1 MQIHIFTTLTNQNV
15 PYTKIV
21 FVRPN
26 KYVFLSHNYTIFYIY
41 KICSMK
47 LKKLH
52 LFSFAFAVAFSNA
65 ASAQLVI
72 DQATFTIQAGATVT
86 VQGDVTSNADIQ
98 GTGKIILKGSGNQ
111 NVNMGGFTIPSLEV
125 DNAANVTLTGN
136 AKISGDLLFTNGK
149 VLLGANNLTLGNA
162 GTITGATNAKYV
174 VTNGAGKLAKTALGA
189 TVFNYPV
196 GNSTISYSP
205 VAVTNSGTADDISV
219 RAFTGVLASGS
230 AGAAFTKE
238 VVNATWDITEAVAG
252 GSNLNITTTWS
263 GTDELGGF
271 DRTRAGI
278 SYYITS
284 PAASMGWDLLN
295 SQTTA
300 AIGSNPY
307 TYTRTGVTTLGTFAV
322 GTRPVLSPLLVTP
335 KIFLQGAYN
344 TSLGVMNDALRN
356 ANLIPT
362 TEPYTG
368 LNIFSA
374 TAAVKGSGGGETS
387 TSSVVGSAAGASSNT
402 TIVDWVLVQ
411 LHNSSDGTVVTQR
424 AALLQ
429 RGGNVVETDG
439 VSPVNLAGNAAGN
452 YYVSVR
458 HRNHLGVRTAAGVTL
473 AKVSTTN
480 YDFTNGLAKAFPG
493 SVTNNSMA
501 TLVAGTTFGLWAG
514 NANEDLVVKMSG
526 FNGTNSDYLR
536 LLSTLGS
543 NVNTLPNV
551 YSKQDLNLDGTVKMS
566 GFNASNSDYLRLL
579 STLGSNV
586 TTVTQPVI
594 Q

>member
-1 MQIHIFTTLTNQNV
+1 MI
-15 PYTKIV
+15 PYTKIL
-21 FVRPN
+21 FVHPN
-26 KYVFLSHNYTIFYIY
+26 KSVFLTQEHFNIYNY
-41 KICSMK
+41 KISSMK

-52 LFSFAFAVAFSNA
+52 LLLFGFAVAFCNA
-65 ASAQLVI
+65 SSAQLVI

-86 VQGDVTSNADIQ
+86 VQGDVTSNTDIL
-98 GTGKIILKGSGNQ
+98 GTGKIILKGAGNQ

-136 AKISGDLLFTNGK
+136 AKINGDLLFTNGK
-149 VLLGANNLTLGNA
+149 VLLGANNLTLGSA
-162 GTITGATNAKYV
+162 ATVTTPTSAKYI
-174 VTNGAGKLAKTALGA
+174 VTNGAGKLVKTALGA
-189 TVFNYPV
+189 TAFNYPV
-196 GNSTISYSP
+196 GNSTSSYSP
-205 VAVTNSGTADDISV
+205 VAISNSGTADDIAV

-230 AGAAFTKE
+230 AGSAFTKE
-238 VVNATWDITEAVAG
+238 VVNATWDISETVAD
-252 GSNLNITTTWS
+252 GSNLSITTTWNS
-263 GTDELGGF
+263 TDELAGF

-284 PAASMGWDLLN
+284 PAASVGWDLLN
-295 SQTTA
+295 SQTA
-300 AIGSNPY
+300 AATGANPY

-344 TSLGVMNDALRN
+344 TTLGVMNDALRN

-368 LNIFSA
+368 LNMFSA

-387 TSSVVGSAAGASSNT
+387 VGTVVGSAAGASSNT

-411 LHNSSDGTVVTQR
+411 LHRTSDGVVVTQR

-439 VSPVNLAGNAAGN
+439 VSPVNLAGNAAGS

-458 HRNHLGVRTAAGVTL
+458 HRNHLGARTAAGLTL
-473 AKVSTTN
+473 AKVSSTN
-480 YDFTNGLAKAFPG
+480 YDFSTALAQAFPG
-493 SVTNNSMA
+493 AVANNSMA

-514 NANEDLVVKMSG
+514 NANDDIAVKMTG
-526 FNGTNSDYLR
+526 LNANNNDYLK
-536 LLSTLGS
+536 LLNTLGS
-543 NVNTLPNV
+543 STATQTNV
-551 YSKQDLNLDGTVKMS
+551 YSKQDMNLDGSVKMT
-566 GFNASNSDYLRLL
+566 GLNAGNNDYLRLL
-579 STLGSNV
+579 NALGSSI
-586 TTVTQPVI
+586 TTVTQPTI

>member
-1 MQIHIFTTLTNQNV
+1 MI
-15 PYTKIV
+15 PYTKIL
-21 FVRPN
+21 FVHPN
-26 KYVFLSHNYTIFYIY
+26 KSVFLTQEHFNIYNY
-41 KICSMK
+41 KISSMK

-52 LFSFAFAVAFSNA
+52 LLLFGFAVAFCNA
-65 ASAQLVI
+65 SSAQLVI
-72 DQATFTIQAGATVT
+72 DQATFTIQVGATVT
-86 VQGDVTSNADIQ
+86 VQGDVTSNTDIL
-98 GTGKIILKGSGNQ
+98 GTGKIILKGAGNQ

-136 AKISGDLLFTNGK
+136 AKINGDLLFTNGK
-149 VLLGANNLTLGNA
+149 VLLGANNLTLGSA
-162 GTITGATNAKYV
+162 ATVTTPTSAKYI
-174 VTNGAGKLAKTALGA
+174 VTNGAGKLVKTALGA
-189 TVFNYPV
+189 TAFNYPV
-196 GNSTISYSP
+196 GNSTSSYSP
-205 VAVTNSGTADDISV
+205 VAISNSGTADDIAV

-230 AGAAFTKE
+230 AGSAFTKE
-238 VVNATWDITEAVAG
+238 VVNATWDISETVAD
-252 GSNLNITTTWS
+252 GSNLSITTTWNS
-263 GTDELGGF
+263 TDELAGF

-284 PAASMGWDLLN
+284 PAASVGWDLLN
-295 SQTTA
+295 SQTA
-300 AIGSNPY
+300 AATGANPY

-344 TSLGVMNDALRN
+344 TTLGVMNDALRN

-368 LNIFSA
+368 LNMFSA

-387 TSSVVGSAAGASSNT
+387 VGTVVGSAAGASSNT

-411 LHNSSDGTVVTQR
+411 LHRTSDGVVVTQR

-439 VSPVNLAGNAAGN
+439 VSPVNLAGNAAGS

-458 HRNHLGVRTAAGVTL
+458 HRNHLGARTAAGLTL
-473 AKVSTTN
+473 AKVSSTN
-480 YDFTNGLAKAFPG
+480 YDFSTALAQAFPG
-493 SVTNNSMA
+493 AVANNSMA

-514 NANEDLVVKMSG
+514 NANDDIAVKMTG
-526 FNGTNSDYLR
+526 LNANNNDYLK
-536 LLSTLGS
+536 LLNTLGS
-543 NVNTLPNV
+543 STATQTNV
-551 YSKQDLNLDGTVKMS
+551 YSKQDMNLDGSVKMT
-566 GFNASNSDYLRLL
+566 GLNAGNNDYLRLL
-579 STLGSNV
+579 NALGSSI
-586 TTVTQPVI
+586 TTVTQPTI